1 MLSTKDVTIVYETLL
16 SSPGMNDAV
25 KVDLRIPRKM
35 VLLLT
40 KAIELGLTL
49 ASDNTQNGL
58 LAIID
63 AATIEGLK
71 GVSSDLL
78 KKAGL
83 TEMNDRLNALA
94 VK

>member
-49 ASDNTQNGL
+49 AGDTTQNGL
-58 LAIID
+58 LAITD
-63 AATIEGLK
+63 AATAIAPATPPLCAI
-71 GVSSDLL
+71 GVAS
-78 KKAGL
+78 A
-83 TEMNDRLNALA
+83 APA
-94 VK
+94 AQW